1 MKVWFDTEF
10 MEDGKT
16 IELLSIG
23 AVREDGACFYAEFE
37 EADYMKANEWVAK
50 NVLPKLVGAS
60 ALKPRRWIVD
70 SFRTFCGEKP
80 EFWAYYSAYDW
91 VSLCQMYGRMV
102 DLPKGW
108 PLFCRDVKQLCVDR
122 GNPRLPEQ
130 TGEHHALADAKWT
143 KAAWDFLSVR
153 PEETTINLLVELENL
168 FDAFADRVDKCESRI
183 ECRDVCHDF
192 MGRLGAIKARGMR
205 EPQRSEEPNG

>member
-143 KAAWDFLSVR
+143 KAAWDFLSAR
-153 PEETTINLLVELENL
+153 PEVVRGDYGCDYPGARYCE
-168 FDAFADRVDKCESRI
+168 FDDKCLSRR
-183 ECRDVCHDF
+183 CRKLRADTSPP
-192 MGRLGAIKARGMR
+192 
-205 EPQRSEEPNG
+205 PQKQEGKP